1 MARLGNRPKGPEGTV
16 ARGGTQA
23 GGAESA
29 RSLLLDGQVV
39 AYALRRS
46 RRRSIGLSIDQRGL
60 RVGAPLGAP
69 LAEVEG
75 VIRQHQ
81 AWVLNKLEAW
91 QQRAAAEPPPLVLA
105 DGMKLPV
112 LGQEAE
118 LWLQPGRRGVHWI
131 PRGLGGGWLLQL
143 GHGRQPRAGEL
154 DRALERA
161 LRQRALD
168 HFAPRLAEYCARLG
182 VAVPPL
188 ALSAARTR
196 WGSCSRQSG
205 IRLNWRLLHFP
216 PTLGDY
222 VVAHEVAHLR
232 EMNHSPR
239 FWQVVAALY
248 PDHLQAR
255 AELRRLASALPRW
268 TEPTLR

>member
-1 MARLGNRPKGPEGTV
+1 MAALRNQPRGPETPV
-16 ARGGTQA
+16 ARGGA
-23 GGAESA
+23 AESS
-29 RSLLLDGQVV
+29 RSLLLAGQAV

-60 RVGAPLGAP
+60 RVGAPLKAS
-69 LAEVEG
+69 LTDVEG

-81 AWVLNKLEAW
+81 AWVLNKLAEW
-91 QQRAAAEPPPLVLA
+91 QQRVAAEPLPLVLA
-105 DGMKLPV
+105 DGLKLPV

-118 LWLQPGRRGVHWI
+118 LWLQPGRRGAHWI
-131 PRGLGGGWLLQL
+131 PRGQEGGWLLQL
-143 GHGRQPRAGEL
+143 GHPREPRVGDL
-154 DRALERA
+154 DRVLERA

-168 HFAPRLAEYCARLG
+168 HFTPRLADYCQRLG

-196 WGSCSRQSG
+196 WGSCSQQSG

-216 PTLGDY
+216 PALGDY

-248 PDHLQAR
+248 PDHRQAR
-255 AELRRLASALPRW
+255 AELCRLAPGLPRW
-268 TEPTLR
+268 AEPTLR